1 MTSQLYFSVKTK
13 DSVTVRKIL
22 NKESNIEM
30 SGLNILENALK
41 IGQLVFVVLGGDK
54 PEWDTGLI
62 GLGVISKEPYDKGYD
77 NSNKRNYKINID
89 MKIILQK
96 AIKQNSMREGRA
108 FVPETAI
115 RNMFS
120 NFSIPAF
127 EEGFDNIYI
136 YRQNKNKVIYEILR
150 KG

>member
-77 NSNKRNYKINID
+77 NSNKRNYKI
-89 MKIILQK
+89 K
-96 AIKQNSMREGRA
+96 
-108 FVPETAI
+108 
-115 RNMFS
+115 
-120 NFSIPAF
+120 
-127 EEGFDNIYI
+127 
-136 YRQNKNKVIYEILR
+136 
-150 KG
+150 